1 MIVHLGAKKQKYH
14 CLLCGFSGMHP
25 KVYKTRSST
34 AIDRGK
40 YMVWTSEMDNCLTDV
55 LVEQVEKGNKVD
67 NILKP
72 AAFAAALKALN
83 EKFGMHVT
91 KGHIKNRLKTWR
103 KQFGVLKEL
112 LAHRGFVWNKTQK
125 MVVAND
131 SVWNDYIRD
140 HPDAKVFRAKSIENY
155 DKLCIILGNDQS
167 IARFS
172 DNVTEIDVNFTVD
185 DEVEE
190 PDLVI
195 LSETQTDGNLT
206 KHLRWTEEMD
216 HWLGKILVD
225 QVRKGLKID
234 NVFQTEAYDKAVS
247 AMKAKFGHHLTKFN
261 IKNRLKTWKKQYE
274 IAKEILSHAGFKW
287 DETKKMIIAN
297 DSTWIDYIRTHPDA
311 RTYRAR
317 VLENYEQFC
326 TIFGHF
332 NEPLHRNDSEPCDEP
347 LEFESVCPVNYDSNI
362 KDIMKHMR
370 WTSDMDSCLS
380 QILVQQ
386 IKLGNRSRFDHK
398 LKPAALEAA
407 VLAINEKFKLYML
420 KDHIKNR
427 LKTWKKQYD
436 ILKEVLRQSGFEWD
450 ENRKMVIADD
460 SVWNDYIK
468 INPDARILKG
478 RIIRNYE
485 ELCIIIG
492 HIDPPG
498 MATSRANMCMT
509 TDDNVMEV
517 QDTNHQGTDITT
529 EKVKSVTWTDEM
541 DLCLTELL
549 VKQVTLGNKLEKNFK
564 TSAYIATVAVLNDR
578 FNLNLTI
585 ENIKSRLRTWRKQY
599 VLMKEMLSRG
609 GFEWDEARKMVV
621 ATDSTWNEYIKKHR
635 DARHLRD
642 KRIENYNELGLVVG
656 NEEASGNWLEDT
668 EMFDVNITPNF
679 VENADADAD
688 ADVNLTPHFEE
699 HDDVNLTPHFEEHA
713 ETPTLM
719 LANEEEM
726 SHDNASDEVLGS
738 SEQTGGRP
746 SSSHSKQPSKRRR
759 TDDVMLQ
766 MMSVMAADIGRIA
779 DALTESNKTG
789 CLEEVVEKV
798 QNIPDFDDD
807 LIIEACEYLC
817 FDEKRGLMF
826 LKLDERLRKKWLLRR
841 LRG

>member
-1 MIVHLGAKKQKYH
+1 
-14 CLLCGFSGMHP
+14 MHP
-25 KVYKTRSST
+25 KVYQTRSST
-34 AIDRGK
+34 AIDRGAADRGK
-40 YMVWTSEMDNCLTDV
+40 YIVWTSEMDNCLTDV
-55 LVEQVEKGNKVD
+55 LAEQVEKGNKVD

-83 EKFGMHVT
+83 EKFGMHMT

-112 LAHRGFVWNKTQK
+112 ISHRGFVWNKTQK

-131 SVWNDYIRD
+131 SVWNDYIKE
-140 HPDAKVFRAKSIENY
+140 HPDAKIFRAKSIENY
-155 DKLCIILGNDQS
+155 DKLCIILESDQS
-167 IARFS
+167 IARIS

-185 DEVEE
+185 DEE

-195 LSETQTDGNLT
+195 LSETQTDGNLS

-247 AMKAKFGHHLTKFN
+247 AMNAKFGHHLTKFH

-274 IAKEILSHAGFKW
+274 IAKEILCHAGFKW

-332 NEPLHRNDSEPCDEP
+332 NEPLHRNDSVPCDEP
-347 LEFESVCPVNYDSNI
+347 FEFESVCPVNYDSNL
-362 KDIMKHMR
+362 KDVMKHMR

-380 QILVQQ
+380 EILVQQ

-398 LKPAALEAA
+398 LRPAALEAA
-407 VLAINEKFKLYML
+407 VLAINEKFKLYMS

-436 ILKEVLRQSGFEWD
+436 ILKELLGKSGFEWD

-460 SVWNDYIK
+460 SVWNEYIK
-468 INPDARILKG
+468 INPDVRILKG
-478 RIIRNYE
+478 RVIRNYE

-498 MATSRANMCMT
+498 MITARAKMGML
-509 TDDNVMEV
+509 TDDNVVEA
-517 QDTNHQGTDITT
+517 QETNYHGTDNTT
-529 EKVKSVTWTDEM
+529 EKGKSVTWTDEM

-549 VKQVTLGNKLEKNFK
+549 VKQVMLGNKLEKNFK
-564 TSAYIATVAVLNDR
+564 TSAYIATLAVLNER
-578 FNLNLTI
+578 FDLNLTI
-585 ENIKSRLRTWRKQY
+585 ENIKSRLRTWKKQY

-609 GFEWDEARKMVV
+609 GFEWDEGRKMVV

-635 DARHLRD
+635 DARNLRD
-642 KRIENYNELGLVVG
+642 KRIENYNELGLIVG
-656 NEEASGNWLEDT
+656 NEEASGNWSEDT
-668 EMFDVNITPNF
+668 EMFDVNLAPNF
-679 VENADADAD
+679 VENADVNLTPNFEEH
-688 ADVNLTPHFEE
+688 ADVNLTS
-699 HDDVNLTPHFEEHA
+699 HFEEHA
-713 ETPTLM
+713 ETPTPM
-719 LANEEEM
+719 SPNEEEM
-726 SHDNASDEVLGS
+726 SHDNASDEVEGS
-738 SEQTGGRP
+738 SEQTGARP

-759 TDDVMLQ
+759 TNDVMLQ
-766 MMSVMAADIGRIA
+766 MMNVMANDIGRIA
-779 DALTESNKTG
+779 DALTERNKTA

-826 LKLDERLRKKWLLRR
+826 LNLKERLRKKWLLKC